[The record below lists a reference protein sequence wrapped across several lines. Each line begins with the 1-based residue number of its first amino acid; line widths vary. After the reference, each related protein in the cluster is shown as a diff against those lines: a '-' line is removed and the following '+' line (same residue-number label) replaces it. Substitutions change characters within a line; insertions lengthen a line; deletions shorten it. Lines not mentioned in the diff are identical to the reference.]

1 MRRIKDFFYNK
12 NDIIIVLI
20 ILAAAAFIIYTRIGV
35 IMDYPEKLAADNSA
49 AVEQTVTTAAEADKS
64 DAGTDKS
71 SGTASGDSDK
81 NSGTSGTVVIK
92 ITDSDTSVTVAEKIA
107 DAGLVESATEFEGY
121 ITNNNKADKLQ
132 TGTFK
137 IKKGSSFKEIL
148 NKITK

>member
-35 IMDYPEKLAADNSA
+35 IMDYPEKLAA
-49 AVEQTVTTAAEADKS
+49 VTTSAETDKS
-64 DAGTDKS
+64 DAGTDKSSDKS

-81 NSGTSGTVVIK
+81 SSGTSGTVVIK

>member
-49 AVEQTVTTAAEADKS
+49 TVEQSVTTSAETDKS
-64 DAGTDKS
+64 DVGTDIS
-71 SGTASGDSDK
+71 SDK
-81 NSGTSGTVVIK
+81 SSGTSGTVVIK
-92 ITDSDTSVTVAEKIA
+92 ITDSDTSVTVAEKMA

-121 ITNNNKADKLQ
+121 ITNNNKADSLQ

>member
-49 AVEQTVTTAAEADKS
+49 TVEQSVTTSAETDKS

-71 SGTASGDSDK
+71 SDK
-81 NSGTSGTVVIK
+81 SSGTSGTVVIK

>member
-1 MRRIKDFFYNK
+1 
-12 NDIIIVLI
+12 
-20 ILAAAAFIIYTRIGV
+20 
-35 IMDYPEKLAADNSA
+35 MDYPEKLAADNSA
-49 AVEQTVTTAAEADKS
+49 TVEQSVTTSAETDKS
-64 DAGTDKS
+64 DVGTDKSSDKS

-81 NSGTSGTVVIK
+81 SSGTSGTVVIK